1 MTSLLH
7 RTVQILKFLVPAV
20 IAFFIGRTIYRNW
33 REVREANWAFDGGYL
48 LLSILLTVGW
58 FALRPYVWAAI
69 LGRFG
74 HPIRYGAA
82 FRIFRQA
89 ELSRYV
95 PGAVW
100 QYVSRVYLASR
111 WGVPA
116 AATMAA
122 TIVETVLLILAS
134 ILPALLNIREALPRL
149 EGIQQVLL
157 FAFPVVALVV
167 VHPRVLNLWAGFL
180 ARRMQQPYTE
190 LRIGW
195 GSLAGVWFTYSVMWL
210 VVGLGVGL
218 FVRGVISIPLNDVP
232 RVGSYYA
239 AAWFIGIVSVVAP
252 AGMGIREGAFG
263 LLLAQAMPLGA
274 ALTIAVGVRLWMTL
288 LELLW
293 AGVGLWFFDAPSP
306 HFSPP
311 EDRSAS

>member
-1 MTSLLH
+1 MN
-7 RTVQILKFLVPAV
+7 RTVQILKFLVPLV

-33 REVREANWAFDGGYL
+33 QEVQDADWVLDGGYL
-48 LLSILLTVGW
+48 FISVLLTVGW

-69 LGRFG
+69 LRRFG
-74 HPIRYGAA
+74 HPIPYGAA

-100 QYVSRVYLASR
+100 QYVSRVYLAAQ

-122 TIVETVLLILAS
+122 TIIETVLLVLAS
-134 ILPALLNIREALPRL
+134 ILPALLNIRQALPRL
-149 EGIQQVLL
+149 AAIQQVLL
-157 FAFPVVALVV
+157 FVFPVVALAV

-180 ARRMQQPYTE
+180 ARRMKQPYTE

-195 GSLAGVWFTYSVMWL
+195 GAVAGVCLTYSLMWL
-210 VVGLGVGL
+210 VVGLGIGF
-218 FVRGVISIPLNDVP
+218 FVRGVIPISLTEVPL
-232 RVGSYYA
+232 VGSYYA

-263 LLLAQAMPLGA
+263 LLLSQAMPLGA

-288 LELLW
+288 LELVW
-293 AGVGLWFFDAPSP
+293 AGVGLWYFDSP
-306 HFSPP
+306 EQEPP
-311 EDRSAS
+311 G

>member
-1 MTSLLH
+1 MIN
-7 RTVQILKFLVPAV
+7 RAFRILKFLVPLV
-20 IAFFIGRTIYRNW
+20 IAFFIGRVIHRNW
-33 REVREANWAFDGGYL
+33 QQVRAADWTFDGGYL
-48 LLSILLTVGW
+48 FISVLLTAGW

-74 HPIRYGAA
+74 HPISYGAA

-89 ELSRYV
+89 ELSRFV
-95 PGAVW
+95 PGTVW
-100 QYVSRVYLASR
+100 QYVSRVYLAGQ

-122 TIVETVLLILAS
+122 TIVETVLLVLAS

-149 EGIQQVLL
+149 AGIQQVLL
-157 FAFPVVALVV
+157 FVFPVVALAV

-180 ARRMQQPYTE
+180 ARRMKQPYSKLE
-190 LRIGW
+190 IGW
-195 GSLAGVWFTYSVMWL
+195 GAVTGVCLTYSLMWL
-210 VVGLGVGL
+210 VVGLGVGF
-218 FVRGVISIPLNDVP
+218 FVRGVISIPLTEVP
-232 RVGSYYA
+232 IVGSYYA
-239 AAWFIGIVSVVAP
+239 AAWFIGIISVIAP

-263 LLLAQAMPLGA
+263 LLLSQAMPLGT

-288 LELLW
+288 LELVW
-293 AGVGLWFFDAPSP
+293 AALGLWFFDAPSSP

-311 EDRSAS
+311 DGRSTQ